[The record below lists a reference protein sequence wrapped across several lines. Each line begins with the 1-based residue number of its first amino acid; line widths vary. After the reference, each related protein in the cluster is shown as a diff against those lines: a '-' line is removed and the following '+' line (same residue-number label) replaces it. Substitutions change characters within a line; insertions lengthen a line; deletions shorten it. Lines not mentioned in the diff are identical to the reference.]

1 MEDVRLIRKGWYENT
16 QIGYRAKGWGVASWE
31 KVKRKWTKKKGVG
44 RLFQE
49 RGANGWRQRES
60 EREGGRERDRGQA
73 RHESS

>member
-1 MEDVRLIRKGWYENT
+1 MGSGILGE
-16 QIGYRAKGWGVASWE
+16 
-31 KVKRKWTKKKGVG
+31 VKRKWTKKKGVG